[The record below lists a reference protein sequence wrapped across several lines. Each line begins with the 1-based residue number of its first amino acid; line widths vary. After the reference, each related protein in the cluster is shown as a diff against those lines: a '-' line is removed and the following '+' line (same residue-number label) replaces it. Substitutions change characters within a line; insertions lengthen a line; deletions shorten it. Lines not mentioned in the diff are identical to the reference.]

1 MTNME
6 YIQVVQ
12 IEKLDK
18 GKRRIRFENG
28 GSCIVY
34 YSEIRGLHLEEG
46 AYISL
51 EMYEH
56 IFHEIVGKRAKKRAL
71 HLLEQMDRTEQQL
84 RENLQIGDEITT
96 IGGIMGRIVTIKEDS
111 IIIETGADRVKM
123 RIMRWAVQTNNTAT
137 EKLQAE
143 REAAKKAQEEAKQA
157 RIEEAKDRKNKKKE
171 D

>member
-1 MTNME
+1 MILNTLKMALLFGSSTSSGSANGSRSSMLMPLLLIAGMFVLM
-6 YIQVVQ
+6 YFTS
-12 IEKLDK
+12 
-18 GKRRIRFENG
+18 IRPQ
-28 GSCIVY
+28 
-34 YSEIRGLHLEEG
+34 
-46 AYISL
+46 
-51 EMYEH
+51 
-56 IFHEIVGKRAKKRAL
+56 KKRQK
-71 HLLEQMDRTEQQL
+71 EEQQL

-143 REAAKKAQEEAKQA
+143 REAAKKAAEEAKQA
-157 RIEEAKDRKNKKKE
+157 RIEEAKEKKSKKKE

>member
-1 MTNME
+1 MILNALSMALATTDSSKTNSLLPLLLIGGMFVLM
-6 YIQVVQ
+6 YFTS
-12 IEKLDK
+12 
-18 GKRRIRFENG
+18 IRPQ
-28 GSCIVY
+28 
-34 YSEIRGLHLEEG
+34 
-46 AYISL
+46 
-51 EMYEH
+51 
-56 IFHEIVGKRAKKRAL
+56 KKRQK
-71 HLLEQMDRTEQQL
+71 EEQQL

-143 REAAKKAQEEAKQA
+143 REAAKKAAEEAKQA
-157 RIEEAKDRKNKKKE
+157 RIDEAKDRKSKKKE

>member
-1 MTNME
+1 MVYN
-6 YIQVVQ
+6 V
-12 IEKLDK
+12 LSSL
-18 GKRRIRFENG
+18 FNFG
-28 GSCIVY
+28 GSSSGEGGKQSMLPMLLLMGGLFVLMY
-34 YSEIRGLHLEEG
+34 FTSIRPQ
-46 AYISL
+46 
-51 EMYEH
+51 
-56 IFHEIVGKRAKKRAL
+56 KKRQK
-71 HLLEQMDRTEQQL
+71 EEQQL

-137 EKLQAE
+137 EKLKAE

>member
-1 MTNME
+1 MIYN
-6 YIQVVQ
+6 V
-12 IEKLDK
+12 LSLF
-18 GKRRIRFENG
+18 GNNSSG
-28 GSCIVY
+28 GSDPKSSFVP
-34 YSEIRGLHLEEG
+34 LL
-46 AYISL
+46 L
-51 EMYEH
+51 
-56 IFHEIVGKRAKKRAL
+56 IVGMFVIMYFTSIRPQKKRQK
-71 HLLEQMDRTEQQL
+71 EEQQL

-123 RIMRWAVQTNNTAT
+123 RVMRWAVQTNNTAT

-157 RIEEAKDRKNKKKE
+157 RIEEAKDRKSKKKE

>member
-1 MTNME
+1 MLYNALSLFGNASGDGSKQSMLPMLLIMGGLFVLMYFTS
-6 YIQVVQ
+6 
-12 IEKLDK
+12 
-18 GKRRIRFENG
+18 IRPQ
-28 GSCIVY
+28 
-34 YSEIRGLHLEEG
+34 
-46 AYISL
+46 
-51 EMYEH
+51 
-56 IFHEIVGKRAKKRAL
+56 KKRQK
-71 HLLEQMDRTEQQL
+71 EEQQL

-137 EKLQAE
+137 EKLKAE

-157 RIEEAKDRKNKKKE
+157 RIEEAKNKKSKKE

>member
-1 MTNME
+1 MILNTLKTALLFGSSTSSGSASGSRSSMLMPLLLIAGMFVLM
-6 YIQVVQ
+6 YFTS
-12 IEKLDK
+12 
-18 GKRRIRFENG
+18 IRPQ
-28 GSCIVY
+28 
-34 YSEIRGLHLEEG
+34 
-46 AYISL
+46 
-51 EMYEH
+51 
-56 IFHEIVGKRAKKRAL
+56 KKRQK
-71 HLLEQMDRTEQQL
+71 EEQQL

-143 REAAKKAQEEAKQA
+143 REAAKKAAEEAKQA
-157 RIEEAKDRKNKKKE
+157 RIEEAKEKKSKKKE

>member
-1 MTNME
+1 MILNTL
-6 YIQVVQ
+6 
-12 IEKLDK
+12 KTALLF
-18 GKRRIRFENG
+18 GSSTSSGSASGSKRSMLMPLLLIAGMFVLMYFTSIRPQ
-28 GSCIVY
+28 
-34 YSEIRGLHLEEG
+34 
-46 AYISL
+46 
-51 EMYEH
+51 
-56 IFHEIVGKRAKKRAL
+56 KKRQK
-71 HLLEQMDRTEQQL
+71 EEQQL

-143 REAAKKAQEEAKQA
+143 REAAKKAAEEAKQA
-157 RIEEAKDRKNKKKE
+157 RIEEAKEKKSKKKE

>member
-1 MTNME
+1 MLYNALSLFGNASSGEGGTKSMLPMLLLMAGMFVLM
-6 YIQVVQ
+6 YFTS
-12 IEKLDK
+12 
-18 GKRRIRFENG
+18 IRPQ
-28 GSCIVY
+28 
-34 YSEIRGLHLEEG
+34 
-46 AYISL
+46 
-51 EMYEH
+51 
-56 IFHEIVGKRAKKRAL
+56 KKRQK
-71 HLLEQMDRTEQQL
+71 EEQQL

-137 EKLQAE
+137 EKLKAE

-157 RIEEAKDRKNKKKE
+157 RIEEAKNKKSKKE